1 MNQRKPWSGV
11 ASIARFNWPYYA
23 SALAVAIGAAI
34 TIITSDHIWLKLGAL
49 CAVLGSCYFL
59 LVSLGVSY
67 LVYDCSDLY
76 RWHWIT
82 KLQQPNSIDA
92 AICCYTGFD
101 DCSESLRE
109 KVQPQSWFVLDH
121 YDAKTMTEASIHR
134 ARHLHPPAAHAIPC
148 SFNHWPSSIPR
159 AQIIIGMLAIH
170 ELRTAQQRIDW
181 FTQAKQ
187 KLTTDG
193 SIVIVEHT
201 RNLANFIAFGPGFL
215 HFHSRATWQQSWEAA
230 GLTSCKE
237 FSITPWIRVF
247 QLIPS

>member
-1 MNQRKPWSGV
+1 MNNRKSWSGV

-23 SALAVAIGAAI
+23 TALGVTLSAAI
-34 TIITSDHIWLKLGAL
+34 TITAVDHIWIKLAAL
-49 CAVLGSCYFL
+49 CALLGSGYFL

-76 RWHWIT
+76 RWHWLA
-82 KLQQPNSIDA
+82 KLQVPKSMDA

-109 KVQPQSWFVLDH
+109 KLQPQSWFVLDH
-121 YDAKTMTEASIHR
+121 YDTKTMTEASIQR
-134 ARHLHPPAAHAIPC
+134 ARHLHPPAPHAISC
-148 SFNHWPSSIPR
+148 NFDHWPSHVPR

-170 ELRTAQQRIDW
+170 ELRNAQQRIDW
-181 FTQAKQ
+181 FMQAKQ
-187 KLTTDG
+187 KLTPDG
-193 SIVIVEHT
+193 SIVIIEHT

-215 HFHSRATWQQSWEAA
+215 HFHSRATWQHSWTSA
-230 GLTSCKE
+230 GLSCCKE

-247 QLIPS
+247 QLIPL